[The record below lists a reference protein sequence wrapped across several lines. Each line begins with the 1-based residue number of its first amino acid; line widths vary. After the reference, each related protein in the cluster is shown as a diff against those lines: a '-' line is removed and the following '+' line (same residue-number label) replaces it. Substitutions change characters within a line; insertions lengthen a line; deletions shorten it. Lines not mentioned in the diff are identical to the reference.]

1 MKRRDFLKIATGSAG
16 GAAAI
21 GAAGA
26 RSSSTSAAVQEGEG
40 NNTTSGNGTA
50 ENGTAQNGTEQ
61 SGDGEGESGDG
72 ELPGAGTTKT
82 VTVGPGGNN
91 VFEPETV
98 YIQPGATVEWVWD
111 SDGHNVA
118 PDGIPDGASWEGHEP
133 IENSGFEYSHTF
145 EGPTGEYNYV
155 CTPHAQLGMVGT
167 VVVNESGQAPS
178 GGGEGGA
185 AGPDPHDMGVP
196 FHPHFVGIATIL
208 MMLVSLVYT
217 FFVLK
222 YGESSNASAPNKQ

>member
-26 RSSSTSAAVQEGEG
+26 RSSPTSAAVQEGEENG
-40 NNTTSGNGTA
+40 TSAGNGTA
-50 ENGTAQNGTEQ
+50 ENGTE
-61 SGDGEGESGDG
+61 SGEGGGQGEGD
-72 ELPGAGTTKT
+72 ELPGAGTTKD
-82 VTVGPGGNN
+82 VAVGPNGNN

-98 YIQPGATVEWVWD
+98 YIQPGATVRWVWE

-118 PDGIPDGASWEGHEP
+118 PDDIPDDAGWEGHEP
-133 IENSGFEYSHTF
+133 IENAGFEYEHTF

-167 VVVNESGQAPS
+167 VVVNESGQAPG
-178 GGGEGGA
+178 GGGEGGEA
-185 AGPDPHDMGVP
+185 ELHPEEMGVP
-196 FHPHFVGIATIL
+196 FQAHFVGIATIL
-208 MMLVSLVYT
+208 MMIVSLVYT

-222 YGESSNASAPNKQ
+222 YGESQNASAPNME